1 MNEID
6 KWNNKFNALPR
17 LPRSQS
23 KFGYVDTVKEIFH
36 KICSKEAQEMIINIK
51 GSNTKH
57 SLKHY
62 LEILLRYQFIKID
75 NENNY
80 YITESLANFEK
91 EDFRENLAKFLQS
104 NVKYISELLWFIQE
118 SKTTKEIL
126 QYANDSYNM
135 SWKQKGQ
142 IHERLAWLDDLG
154 LINSMSYKNLYVI
167 NKEGKRFLE
176 QYPPMQSINIF
187 EYVQDTTE
195 NEKSIELAEWIND
208 LNWDANFI
216 DKKDGL
222 GYIPGGRSKATELI
236 LSILS
241 FTSNAKNTESINE
254 YINNKFKCKESS
266 VNSFLTFLTNLKI
279 IDRIG
284 EKVYE
289 TSEFGIQLLNSE
301 LPDLYLLFFINKEY
315 KYIFEILFVLEE
327 APQEPKE
334 LAARGVTE
342 FNMNTERL
350 ERIRERLAHLK
361 NAKLIL
367 NDKGKKLTLSKRG
380 KLLLS
385 VLKTKIS
392 IDNSTNKE
400 EVNSS
405 LNNNNN
411 NSYQNLLK
419 EVRLAST
426 NSSKPHDFEKLLE
439 KTFMELGFKTKLLA
453 QAGTTDILLTART
466 VPDYTYKVAIEAKTN
481 KDGKIT
487 ENLVNFDALKE
498 HKKKHDADFIV
509 IIGKQFNERLK
520 RFAENNKV
528 LLLDLD
534 NLELLV
540 KSHQIYPLQ
549 AIEYKKLFNQVGEVD
564 ISILDSTYNRMH
576 KCKVLFKS
584 IIQTLIKN
592 SNDEFTKGI
601 LTIREIYM
609 LIKNEDE
616 FKETVLT
623 IEEVDNMLNLLSN
636 PLIGCVGK
644 EKNGYY
650 AKGSLVDAQ
659 LKFGFYYSASIKQ

>member
-1 MNEID
+1 MNHID
-6 KWNNKFNALPR
+6 KWNIKFNALPR

-23 KFGYVDTVKEIFH
+23 KFGYVDTVKAVFN
-36 KICSKEAQEMIINIK
+36 KIYSKERQEEIINIE

-57 SLKHY
+57 PLKHY
-62 LEILLRYQFIKID
+62 IEILFRYKFLKID

-80 YITESLANFEK
+80 YVTESLANFEK
-91 EDFRENLAKFLQS
+91 EDFRYNLAKFLQA

-118 SKTTKEIL
+118 PKTTKEIL
-126 QYANDSYNM
+126 KYANDSYNM

-167 NKEGKRFLE
+167 NQEGKKFIE
-176 QYPPMQSINIF
+176 QHPPGQTINIF

-195 NEKSIELAEWIND
+195 NEKIIKLPKWIND
-208 LNWDANFI
+208 LNWNI
-216 DKKDGL
+216 DYIDRKDGL
-222 GYIPGGRSKATELI
+222 GYIPGGRSKATESI

-241 FTSNAKNTESINE
+241 FTSNAKDTESLNH
-254 YINNKFKCKESS
+254 YINNKFKCKKSS
-266 VNSFLTFLTNLKI
+266 VNNFLTFLTHLKI

-284 EKVYE
+284 EKVYK
-289 TSEFGIQLLNSE
+289 TSEYGIQLLNSE

-327 APQEPKE
+327 EPQEPKE
-334 LAARGVTE
+334 LAARGVSE
-342 FNMNTERL
+342 FNMNSESL
-350 ERIRERLAHLK
+350 DRIRERLIHLK

-367 NDKGKKLTLSKRG
+367 NDKGKKLALSKRG
-380 KLLLS
+380 KILLS
-385 VLKTKIS
+385 VLKSKMN
-392 IDNSTNKE
+392 IDSSTNKAE
-400 EVNSS
+400 IDLL
-405 LNNNNN
+405 LNNNK
-411 NSYQNLLK
+411 SYQNLLK

-426 NSSKPHDFEKLLE
+426 NSTKPHDFEKLLE

-453 QAGTTDILLTART
+453 QSGTTDILLTART
-466 VPDYTYKVAIEAKTN
+466 VPDYTYKVAVEAKTN

-509 IIGKQFNERLK
+509 IVGKHFSGRLK

-540 KSHQIYPLQ
+540 KRHQIYPLQ

-564 ISILDSTYNRMH
+564 VRILDSTYDRMRRYN
-576 KCKVLFKS
+576 VLFKS
-584 IIQTLIKN
+584 IIQTLIEN
-592 SNDEFTKGI
+592 SDDEFTKGI

-609 LIKNEDE
+609 LIKNKDE
-616 FKETVLT
+616 FKEKGL
-623 IEEVDNMLNLLSN
+623 IKEEVDNMLNLLSN

-659 LKFGFYYSASIKQ
+659 LKFGFYYSASIK